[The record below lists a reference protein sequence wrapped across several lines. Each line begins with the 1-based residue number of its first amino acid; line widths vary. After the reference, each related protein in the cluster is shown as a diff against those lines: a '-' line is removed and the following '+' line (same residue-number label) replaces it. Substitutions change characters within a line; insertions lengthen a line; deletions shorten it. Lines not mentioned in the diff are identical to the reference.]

1 MKFNENGISLGI
13 SLIAFLVAIV
23 AICRTCPR
31 TDLSFDYLGL
41 IIGVLSVLV
50 TVLVGLN
57 IYALVDFRK
66 KEDIIDKK
74 MALITESLLNLNKSE
89 LANEATTENTIAFIY
104 YSLMGFKDPTGLEY
118 RYVYHSILSLEKASQ
133 LGEIDTCNAIVKAL
147 RETIT
152 QPEEISMSREN
163 KENIYGW
170 LVQVKDPMR
179 IEGFGELMELIA
191 RIKSS

>member
-1 MKFNENGISLGI
+1 M
-13 SLIAFLVAIV
+13 
-23 AICRTCPR
+23 
-31 TDLSFDYLGL
+31 SFDYLGL

-104 YSLMGFKDPTGLEY
+104 YSLMGLKDPSGLEY
-118 RYVYHSILSLEKASQ
+118 RYIYHSVLSLEKVSQ
-133 LGEIDTCNAIVKAL
+133 LGEINTCNAIVKTL

-179 IEGFGELMELIA
+179 IEGFGRLMELIA